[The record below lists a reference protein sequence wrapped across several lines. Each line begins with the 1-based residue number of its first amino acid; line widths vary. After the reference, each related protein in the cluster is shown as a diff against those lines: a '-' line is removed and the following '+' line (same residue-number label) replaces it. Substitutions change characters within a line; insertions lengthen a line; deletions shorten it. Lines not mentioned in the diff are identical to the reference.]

1 MASAFSPAC
10 VLPVAPL
17 PAHLRQVQ
25 NFYEEMAVAT
35 MRTLT
40 TRWDPSYP
48 FVDTKLDLS
57 SPGGADF
64 QPDDPIRGR
73 NAVYGWI
80 QGRGLEALAGHC
92 AWLRRRNAAAPAAAS
107 QSAEDGGWH
116 HLQLKLREMLS
127 AVIVTVQRM
136 RQQNNGR
143 LWFFMTRS
151 GAPFALREGASP
163 SSPPVPFSI
172 ELGDRPLGFADV
184 FTAKGLFSAAVEL
197 SDSATRAD
205 AVSYIQRVTAAIFSG
220 PAGFA
225 NDQEV
230 SARSS
235 TAIAAAWFCRMLTC
249 VYGGAAIGPE
259 KSCCTD
265 SWSPLARSIHD
276 SAGCRCGVV

>member
-249 VYGGAAIGPE
+249 V
-259 KSCCTD
+259 
-265 SWSPLARSIHD
+265 
-276 SAGCRCGVV
+276 